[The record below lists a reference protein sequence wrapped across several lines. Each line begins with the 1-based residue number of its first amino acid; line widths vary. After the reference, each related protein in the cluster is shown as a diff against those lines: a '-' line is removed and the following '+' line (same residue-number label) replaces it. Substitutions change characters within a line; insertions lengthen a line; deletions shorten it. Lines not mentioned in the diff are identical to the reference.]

1 MNSKVDYLKIFEAD
15 VLEEKYLQERRKKA
29 IGHRTLC

>member
-1 MNSKVDYLKIFEAD
+1 MNSKVDYLKILEAD
-15 VLEEKYLQERRKKA
+15 VLEEKYLQERREQA